1 MKRISAWFDRHPKTR
16 IALQLGLDGLPV
28 LVMFLHL
35 SSGYSVKMLT
45 TGWDGHYRIVPSTF
59 YYVTLVCLMV
69 IPIPAFVASFFG
81 RDKAFELFEQHRWSR
96 WASNL
101 LRIAGALVVAIA
113 FLLDILFFAMWTM
126 TW

>member
-16 IALQLGLDGLPV
+16 IALQLVLDGLPV

-45 TGWDGHYRIVPSTF
+45 TGWDGHYRIIPSTF

-69 IPIPAFVASFFG
+69 IPIPVFVACFIW